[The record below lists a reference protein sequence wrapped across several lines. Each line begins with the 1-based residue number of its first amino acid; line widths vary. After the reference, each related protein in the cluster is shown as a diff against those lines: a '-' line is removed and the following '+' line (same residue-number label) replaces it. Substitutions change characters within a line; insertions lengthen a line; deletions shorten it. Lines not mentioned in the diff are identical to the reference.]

1 MRAGGQSRISHL
13 KESVKEKD
21 SKLVDLVAA
30 PGYFWMLRVYIHLVG
45 DPKKT
50 RAKVVTRKINGKKS
64 VGVITK
70 DAPDLLPRG
79 VFKIEARHRSEV
91 SRAKKYAENIW
102 SGKSLELGTLSTALP
117 AVLKVFIFRLLAH
130 GSVEEYIR
138 QLCVECENRAVHRC
152 LECRRPICAD
162 HTVWRPVPLWG
173 VLPYCHRC
181 FRDVDMASSSQVA
194 LEMAIDNNE
203 GVKRRKN

>member
-1 MRAGGQSRISHL
+1 MSD
-13 KESVKEKD
+13 ES
-21 SKLVDLVAA
+21 
-30 PGYFWMLRVYIHLVG
+30 
-45 DPKKT
+45 
-50 RAKVVTRKINGKKS
+50 
-64 VGVITK
+64 
-70 DAPDLLPRG
+70 
-79 VFKIEARHRSEV
+79 
-91 SRAKKYAENIW
+91 AENIW

>member
-1 MRAGGQSRISHL
+1 MTTKANS
-13 KESVKEKD
+13 KD
-21 SKLVDLVAA
+21 KNAA
-30 PGYFWMLRVYIHLVG
+30 TSYFCMLGVYKYLVG

-50 RAKVVTRKINGKKS
+50 RAEVVTRMVGGKKA

-152 LECRRPICAD
+152 LACRRPICAD

-173 VLPYCHRC
+173 VLPYCHHC
-181 FRDVDMASSSQVA
+181 FRDVNLGSSSQVA
-194 LEMAIDNNE
+194 LETAIDNNE
-203 GVKRRKN
+203 GVKRR